1 LRDVH
6 EYVLIFSKGKYKL
19 HRSRAEKEDG
29 RADTI
34 GKEEFMEWTKSIW
47 SFPTES
53 ARRVN
58 HPAPFP
64 VELPRRCIELYTYA
78 GDVVL
83 DPFAGS
89 GSSAVAAKRAGRHYI
104 AFDIVQEYC
113 DIAEQ
118 RVADEASSD

>member
-1 LRDVH
+1 
-6 EYVLIFSKGKYKL
+6 
-19 HRSRAEKEDG
+19 
-29 RADTI
+29 
-34 GKEEFMEWTKSIW
+34 MEWTKSIW

-118 RVADEASSD
+118 RIRDDA